1 MTGWVQ
7 ATTMRPVGRSS
18 YFTTPNSIVP
28 GERAPGRRWGN
39 VPRTEGAKRRPALCG
54 SPHRGR
60 LAVGPVPSAEGN
72 GRSHDADRRAF
83 RRFTAA
89 FSLDPETAFWERTGA
104 PIRCALDS
112 AEFFALRSS
121 APTSPLPDG
130 PM

>member
-1 MTGWVQ
+1 MKVRGIKGVPYG
-7 ATTMRPVGRSS
+7 RPCPFQEAVSRSKEKRRS
-18 YFTTPNSIVP
+18 GAPR
-28 GERAPGRRWGN
+28 GERPSHWACAARRIE
-39 VPRTEGAKRRPALCG
+39 VT
-54 SPHRGR
+54 
-60 LAVGPVPSAEGN
+60 
-72 GRSHDADRRAF
+72 RAF

-104 PIRCALDS
+104 PIRYALDS